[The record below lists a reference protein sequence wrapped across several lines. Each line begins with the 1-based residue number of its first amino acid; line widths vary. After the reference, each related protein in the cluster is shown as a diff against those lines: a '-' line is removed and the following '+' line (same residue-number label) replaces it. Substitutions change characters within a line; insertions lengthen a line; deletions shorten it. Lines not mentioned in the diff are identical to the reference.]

1 MFGDASKLSV
11 VMTPRSRRAA
21 LVGGGTSVAA
31 WLAACGG
38 DAPAGAPS
46 AAPKATS
53 APAAAQPT
61 AAPPAPTVAPTTTAP
76 KVATDVSLRLSWIK
90 NTEFAGVFAAM
101 EKGFYKDEGINL
113 TVNPSAQNLPEVQ
126 AVAGKSDTI
135 GLSGGAS
142 LFLARAQGVPVKAF
156 GATFQKGPGC
166 FLWKEASGIKG
177 IADFQGKKIGHQQT
191 ARASTEAM
199 LTINNLKVD
208 DVTLIPVGFDVQPLL
223 TGQVDILT
231 GLVTNQVLALEGAG
245 EKIGFAPYADLGF
258 AFYWNTPFAL
268 EETLSSKKDLLAAW
282 LRATARGWDYALKNA
297 DEVAKFVVDKY
308 GEGLKLDNQLLELK
322 RETPLIQTD
331 FTKQKG
337 LLWMDRTVWQS
348 GHDILL
354 NRTKQLEKSVPVDDV
369 MTLDILEKVGKIGG

>member
-11 VMTPRSRRAA
+11 ILGVQSRRSALGGGVASLAA
-21 LVGGGTSVAA
+21 L
-31 WLAACGG
+31 LAACGG
-38 DAPAGAPS
+38 DSPAAAPTVAAVKATTAPAAAPTTAPAAPTT
-46 AAPKATS
+46 AAPKA
-53 APAAAQPT
+53 
-61 AAPPAPTVAPTTTAP
+61 V
-76 KVATDVSLRLSWIK
+76 TDVSLRLSWIK

-101 EKGFYKDEGINL
+101 EKGYYKDEGIAL

-126 AVAGKSDTI
+126 AVAGKTDTI

-166 FLWKEASGIKG
+166 FLWKDGSGIKR
-177 IADFQGKKIGHQQT
+177 IADFKGKKIGHQQT

-199 LTINNLKVD
+199 LTINNLKVE
-208 DVTLIPVGFDVQPLL
+208 DVTLVPVGFDVQPLL
-223 TGQVDILT
+223 TGQVDVLT

-245 EKIGFAPYADLGF
+245 EKIGYAPYADLGF
-258 AFYWNTPFAL
+258 GFYWNTPFAL
-268 EETLSSKKDLLAAW
+268 EETLASKKDLLVAW

-337 LLWMDRTVWQS
+337 LMWMDRAVWQS

-354 NRTKQLEKSVPVDDV
+354 NRTKQLEKAVPVDDV
-369 MTLDILEKVGKIGG
+369 MTLEILEKIGKIGG

>member
-11 VMTPRSRRAA
+11 SLPLRSRRAA
-21 LVGGGTSVAA
+21 LGGGAA
-31 WLAACGG
+31 SLAAIVAACGG
-38 DAPAGAPS
+38 DAPA
-46 AAPKATS
+46 AAPTAAAAKATT
-53 APAAAQPT
+53 APAAAPTT
-61 AAPPAPTVAPTTTAP
+61 AAAAPTVAPTAAAP
-76 KVATDVSLRLSWIK
+76 KAAIDASLRLSWIK
-90 NTEFAGVFAAM
+90 NTEFAGVFAAL
-101 EKGFYKDEGINL
+101 EKGYYKDEGIAL
-113 TVNPSAQNLPEVQ
+113 TVNASAQNLPEVQ
-126 AVAGKSDTI
+126 AVAGKTDTI

-166 FLWKEASGIKG
+166 FLWKDGSGIKG
-177 IADFQGKKIGHQQT
+177 IADFKGKKIGHQQT

-199 LTINNLKVD
+199 LTINNLKVE

-223 TGQVDILT
+223 TGQVDVLT

-245 EKIGFAPYADLGF
+245 EKIGYAPYADLGF

-268 EETLSSKKDLLAAW
+268 EETLASKKDLLVAW
-282 LRATARGWDYALKNA
+282 LRATARGWEYALKNA

-337 LLWMDRTVWQS
+337 LMWMDRAVWQS

-354 NRTKQLEKSVPVDDV
+354 NRTKQLEKAVPVDDV

>member
-11 VMTPRSRRAA
+11 SLPLRSRRAA
-21 LVGGGTSVAA
+21 LGGGAA
-31 WLAACGG
+31 SLAAIVAACGG
-38 DAPAGAPS
+38 DAPA
-46 AAPKATS
+46 AAPTAAAAKATT
-53 APAAAQPT
+53 APAATPT
-61 AAPPAPTVAPTTTAP
+61 TAPAAPTVAPTAAAP
-76 KVATDVSLRLSWIK
+76 KAAIDASLRLSWIK
-90 NTEFAGVFAAM
+90 NTEFAGVFAAL
-101 EKGFYKDEGINL
+101 EKGYYKDEGIAL
-113 TVNPSAQNLPEVQ
+113 TVNASAQNLPEVQ
-126 AVAGKSDTI
+126 AVAGKTDTI

-166 FLWKEASGIKG
+166 FLWKDGSGIKG
-177 IADFQGKKIGHQQT
+177 IADFKGKKIGHQQT

-199 LTINNLKVD
+199 LTINNLKVE

-223 TGQVDILT
+223 TGQVDVLT

-245 EKIGFAPYADLGF
+245 EKIGYAPYADLGF
-258 AFYWNTPFAL
+258 GFYWNTPFAL
-268 EETLSSKKDLLAAW
+268 EETLASKKDLLVAW
-282 LRATARGWDYALKNA
+282 LRATARGWEYALKNA

-337 LLWMDRTVWQS
+337 LMWMDRAVWQS

-354 NRTKQLEKSVPVDDV
+354 NRTKQLEKAVPVDDV

>member
-11 VMTPRSRRAA
+11 SLPLRSRRAA
-21 LVGGGTSVAA
+21 LGGGAA
-31 WLAACGG
+31 SLAAIVAACGG
-38 DAPAGAPS
+38 DAPA
-46 AAPKATS
+46 AAPTAAAAKATT
-53 APAAAQPT
+53 APAAAPT
-61 AAPPAPTVAPTTTAP
+61 TAPAAPTVAPTAAAP
-76 KVATDVSLRLSWIK
+76 KAAIDASLRLSWIK
-90 NTEFAGVFAAM
+90 NTEFAGVFAAL
-101 EKGFYKDEGINL
+101 EKGYYKDEGIAL
-113 TVNPSAQNLPEVQ
+113 TVNASAQNLPEVQ
-126 AVAGKSDTI
+126 AVAGKTDTI

-166 FLWKEASGIKG
+166 FLWKDGSGIKG
-177 IADFQGKKIGHQQT
+177 IADFKGKKIGHQQT

-199 LTINNLKVD
+199 LTINNLKVE

-223 TGQVDILT
+223 TGQVDVLT

-245 EKIGFAPYADLGF
+245 EKIGYAPYADLGF
-258 AFYWNTPFAL
+258 GFYWNTPFAL
-268 EETLSSKKDLLAAW
+268 EETLASKKDLLVAW
-282 LRATARGWDYALKNA
+282 LRATARGWEYALKNA

-337 LLWMDRTVWQS
+337 LMWMDRAVWQS

-354 NRTKQLEKSVPVDDV
+354 NRTKQLEKAVPVDDV

>member
-11 VMTPRSRRAA
+11 SLPLRSRRAA
-21 LVGGGTSVAA
+21 LGGGAA
-31 WLAACGG
+31 SLAAIVAACGG
-38 DAPAGAPS
+38 DAPA
-46 AAPKATS
+46 AAPTAAAAKATT
-53 APAAAQPT
+53 APAAAPT
-61 AAPPAPTVAPTTTAP
+61 TAPPAPTVAPTAAAP
-76 KVATDVSLRLSWIK
+76 KAAIDASLRLSWIK
-90 NTEFAGVFAAM
+90 NTEFAGVFAAL
-101 EKGFYKDEGINL
+101 EKGYYKDEGIAL
-113 TVNPSAQNLPEVQ
+113 TVNASAQNLPEVQ
-126 AVAGKSDTI
+126 AVAGKTDTI

-166 FLWKEASGIKG
+166 FLWKDGSGIKG
-177 IADFQGKKIGHQQT
+177 IADFKGKKIGHQQT

-199 LTINNLKVD
+199 LTINNLKVE
-208 DVTLIPVGFDVQPLL
+208 DVTLVPVGFDVQPLL

-231 GLVTNQVLALEGAG
+231 GLVTNQVISLEGAG
-245 EKIGFAPYADLGF
+245 EKIGYAPYADLGF

-268 EETLSSKKDLLAAW
+268 EETLSSKKELLVAW

-297 DEVAKFVVDKY
+297 EEVAKFVVEKY
-308 GEGLKLDNQLLELK
+308 GDGLKLDNQLLELK

-337 LLWMDRTVWQS
+337 LLWMDRAVWQS

-354 NRTKQLEKSVPVDDV
+354 SRTKQLEKPVPVDDV

>member
-1 MFGDASKLSV
+1 MFGDASKFSV
-11 VMTPRSRRAA
+11 SLPLRSRRAA
-21 LVGGGTSVAA
+21 LGGGSASLAA
-31 WLAACGG
+31 IVAACGG
-38 DAPAGAPS
+38 EAPAAAPTAPAVKATTAPAS
-46 AAPKATS
+46 APTIAPTAAAPKATID
-53 APAAAQPT
+53 A
-61 AAPPAPTVAPTTTAP
+61 
-76 KVATDVSLRLSWIK
+76 SLRLSWIK
-90 NTEFAGVFAAM
+90 NTEFAGVFAAV
-101 EKGFYKDEGINL
+101 EKGYYKDEGIAL
-113 TVNPSAQNLPEVQ
+113 TVNASAQNLPEVQ
-126 AVAGKSDTI
+126 AVAGKTDTI

-166 FLWKEASGIKG
+166 FLWKDGSGIKG
-177 IADFQGKKIGHQQT
+177 IADFKGKKIGHQQT

-199 LTINNLKVD
+199 LTINNLKVE
-208 DVTLIPVGFDVQPLL
+208 DVTLVPVGFDVQPLL
-223 TGQVDILT
+223 TGQVDVLT

-245 EKIGFAPYADLGF
+245 EKIGYAPYADLGF
-258 AFYWNTPFAL
+258 GFYWNTPFAL
-268 EETLSSKKDLLAAW
+268 EETLASKKDLLVAW
-282 LRATARGWDYALKNA
+282 LRATARGWEYALNNA

-337 LLWMDRTVWQS
+337 LMWMDRAVWQA

-354 NRTKQLEKSVPVDDV
+354 NRTKQLEKAVPVDEV

>member
-101 EKGFYKDEGINL
+101 EKGFYRDEGINL

>member
-11 VMTPRSRRAA
+11 SLPLRSRRAA
-21 LVGGGTSVAA
+21 LGGGAA
-31 WLAACGG
+31 SLAAIVAACGG
-38 DAPAGAPS
+38 DAPA
-46 AAPKATS
+46 AAPTAAAAKATT
-53 APAAAQPT
+53 APAAAPT
-61 AAPPAPTVAPTTTAP
+61 TAPAAPTVAPTAAAP
-76 KVATDVSLRLSWIK
+76 KAAIDASLRLSWIK
-90 NTEFAGVFAAM
+90 NTEFAGVFAAL
-101 EKGFYKDEGINL
+101 EKGYYKDEGIAL
-113 TVNPSAQNLPEVQ
+113 TVNASAQNLPEVQ
-126 AVAGKSDTI
+126 AVAGKTDTI

-166 FLWKEASGIKG
+166 FLWKDGSGIKG
-177 IADFQGKKIGHQQT
+177 IADFKGKKIGHQQT

-199 LTINNLKVD
+199 LTINNLKVE

-223 TGQVDILT
+223 TGQVDVLT

-245 EKIGFAPYADLGF
+245 EKIGYAPYADLGF

-268 EETLSSKKDLLAAW
+268 EETLASKKDLLVAW
-282 LRATARGWDYALKNA
+282 LRATARGWEYALKNA

-337 LLWMDRTVWQS
+337 LMWMDRAVWQS

-354 NRTKQLEKSVPVDDV
+354 NRTKQLEKAVPVDDV

>member
-1 MFGDASKLSV
+1 VFGDASSLSV
-11 VMTPRSRRAA
+11 VLTSRSRRGVLGCGAA
-21 LVGGGTSVAA
+21 GIAA
-31 WLAACGG
+31 FLAACGG
-38 DAPAGAPS
+38 DAPATAPTAMPKATTAPS
-46 AAPKATS
+46 APAQTT
-53 APAAAQPT
+53 AAAPTVPPT
-61 AAPPAPTVAPTTTAP
+61 AAVSKVVADLA
-76 KVATDVSLRLSWIK
+76 LRLSWIK
-90 NTEFAGVFAAM
+90 NTEFAGVFAAI
-101 EKGFYKDEGINL
+101 EKGYFKDEGINL
-113 TVNPSAQNLPEVQ
+113 TVNASAQNLPEIQ
-126 AVAGKSDTI
+126 AVAGKTDTI

-166 FLWKEASGIKG
+166 FLWKESSGIKG
-177 IADFQGKKIGHQQT
+177 IADFKGRKIGHQQT

-199 LTINNLKVD
+199 LTINNLKVE
-208 DVTLIPVGFDVQPLL
+208 DVTLVPVGFDVQPLL

-231 GLVTNQVLALEGAG
+231 GLVTNQVISLEGAG
-245 EKIGFAPYADLGF
+245 EKIGYVPYADLGF

-268 EETLSSKKDLLAAW
+268 EETLSSKKELLVAW

-297 DEVAKFVVDKY
+297 EEVAKFVVEKY
-308 GEGLKLDNQLLELK
+308 GDGLKLDNQLLELK

-337 LLWMDRTVWQS
+337 LLWMDRAVWQS

-354 NRTKQLEKSVPVDDV
+354 SRTKQLEKPVPVDDV